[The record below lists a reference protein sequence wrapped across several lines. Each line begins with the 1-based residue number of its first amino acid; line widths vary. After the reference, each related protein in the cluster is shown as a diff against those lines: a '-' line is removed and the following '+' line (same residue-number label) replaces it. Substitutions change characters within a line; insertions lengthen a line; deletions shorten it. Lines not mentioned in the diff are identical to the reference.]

1 MSGSNGGRSRYPM
14 TNRKVRATAVNIVA
28 ALMLLFETSAFA
40 KTTPI
45 TLPELVKRSSVI
57 VYGHMGKVG
66 GSPLRPSAS
75 WVPFKASQIIK
86 GDLSLTREDILL
98 CDSRPPMMEYPDLSR
113 LRGDLVLFL
122 RRKRSGCYEFT
133 HTVKSVVE
141 VHEDQATTVVI
152 NDQPHTQSFELFL
165 KKLRYLVAKQRKSL
179 ASIHRLPAVQF
190 TLGKRRYG
198 D

>member
-1 MSGSNGGRSRYPM
+1 MRRRSLQGYPM

-122 RRKRSGCYEFT
+122 RRKGVVAMNLPILLNRSSKCMKT
-133 HTVKSVVE
+133 R
-141 VHEDQATTVVI
+141 Q
-152 NDQPHTQSFELFL
+152 
-165 KKLRYLVAKQRKSL
+165 QRS
-179 ASIHRLPAVQF
+179 
-190 TLGKRRYG
+190 
-198 D
+198 